1 MKKMDSI
8 QKEIIYLTMQLDLK
22 SRKVRAIKE
31 EIDNMQLDSQKV
43 VDLQKRLTALGAE
56 IKKINT
62 KLDKLLN
69 MPDN

>member
-1 MKKMDSI
+1 
-8 QKEIIYLTMQLDLK
+8 MQLDLK